1 MLDDKLIGARKVR
14 ERYNDV
20 SEMSLWR
27 WLHDDKLAFP
37 HPIYI
42 NGRRFWKVSQLEA
55 WERARAAAA

>member
-27 WLHDDKLAFP
+27 WLHDDTLAFP